1 MASSKVANRY
11 AQSFLDTSI
20 EKNILE
26 KVAQDFEFVHQT
38 LYRNDEL
45 QRAFKSP
52 VIKTEAKQSILA
64 EIFRKLISK
73 DSLDFLNFV
82 IAKGREEL
90 FTEILEKFENLKNE
104 HFGIVKVD
112 VITAFDFTE
121 EQKNQLQQKFESY
134 LKKKA
139 RLNFTLDQ
147 NIIGGFVA
155 KVGDTV
161 YNASVL
167 HQLGLLK
174 KHFLHS
180 GITLN

>member
-11 AQSFLDTSI
+11 SKSFLDTSI
-20 EKNILE
+20 EKNILD
-26 KVAQDFEFVHQT
+26 KVSSDFDLV
-38 LYRNDEL
+38 YRSLIKSPEL
-45 QRAFKSP
+45 LRAFKSP
-52 VIKTEAKQSILA
+52 VIKTETKQSILA
-64 EIFRKLISK
+64 EIFGRLIDK

-82 IAKGREEL
+82 ITKGREDL
-90 FTEILEKFENLKNE
+90 FTEILEKFDNLKDE
-104 HFGIVKVD
+104 FIGSVKID
-112 VITAFDFTE
+112 VTTAFIFND
-121 EQKNQLQQKFESY
+121 EQKIQLQQKFESY

-139 RLNFTLDQ
+139 RLTFKVDQ

-161 YNASVL
+161 YNASMI

-174 KHFLHS
+174 KQLLQD